1 MSIDASVISNGVETH
16 ELIQKRRSGRAYDE
30 AHPVAQADLDAL
42 LEAARWAPSGG
53 NVQPWRYVIGRKGES
68 DGAWDKVF
76 ALLAEGNR
84 VWAQHAPVLILS
96 VFEAV
101 RTTADGRQAPNR
113 TAMHDLG
120 MANISLVYE
129 AVHRG
134 LMARMMGG
142 FNREAALELINAEA
156 NGFDVG
162 PVIALGYERDPAHLT
177 EDLQARERQPR
188 TRKPTSELLLT
199 LE

>member
-1 MSIDASVISNGVETH
+1 MTTLTSDTNVH
-16 ELIQKRRSGRAYDE
+16 ELLQKRRSGRAYDSTR
-30 AHPVAQADLDAL
+30 AVTQADLTAL

-53 NVQPWRYVIGRKGES
+53 NVQPWRYVIGHK
-68 DGAWDKVF
+68 DDVAWDKLF

-84 VWAQHAPVLILS
+84 AWAQHAPVLILS

-101 RTTADGRQAPNR
+101 RTTADGRKQPNR

-129 AVHRG
+129 AVNRG

-142 FNREAALELINAEA
+142 FNREAALALINAEA

-177 EDLQARERQPR
+177 EDLQAREQQPR
-188 TRKPTSELLLT
+188 TRRPAAELLLT

>member
-1 MSIDASVISNGVETH
+1 MTALASDTSVH
-16 ELIQKRRSGRAYDE
+16 ELLQKRRSGRAYD
-30 AHPVAQADLDAL
+30 ANRPVADADLEAL

-53 NVQPWRYVIGRKGES
+53 NVQPWRYVIGHKG
-68 DGAWDKVF
+68 DATWNKLF

-84 VWAQHAPVLILS
+84 AWAQHAPVLILS

-129 AVHRG
+129 AVNRG

-142 FNREAALELINAEA
+142 FNRDAALALINAEA

-188 TRKPTSELLLT
+188 TRKSAGELLLT
-199 LE
+199 LD